1 MPELDSEA
9 VRRLRDRLR
18 RHRRARG
25 RNISRVI
32 SNPSPTGGGT
42 APGPLPPA
50 RPETKEKSHVSTWIS
65 LVAAAAAI
73 IAAAIAYLQVNVVRE
88 QNVAAD
94 QQQLLALTTTIG
106 QQLAQAAMAENQ
118 AGTVPGAASTQAQ
131 STAQIALTAELTSEG
146 EAAAVLINTLGGNGV
161 VGIEYIEA
169 GEALAEG
176 DNIAQALT
184 YFQDAVNAPPQAPG
198 TRASALRSEAV
209 IYYSLGQP
217 ATGHYEMILAVK
229 VYTDHR
235 LKLTKSSIYNSI
247 AQSYLDDAAQQL
259 DINGCKIAAADI
271 NAAAKAL
278 SQVGTSGTN
287 ATNKSLSVSDLV
299 GYLKHC

>member
-1 MPELDSEA
+1 MPELDSEV
-9 VRRLRDRLR
+9 VRRLRNRLR

-25 RNISRVI
+25 RNTSRVI
-32 SNPSPTGGGT
+32 SNPPPAGGDT
-42 APGPLPPA
+42 APVPLPPD
-50 RPETKEKSHVSTWIS
+50 RPETKEKSHVATWIS
-65 LVAAAAAI
+65 LVAAATAI
-73 IAAAIAYLQVNVVRE
+73 IAAVIAYLQVNVARE

-106 QQLAQAAMAENQ
+106 QQLAQAATAENQ
-118 AGTVPGAASTQAQ
+118 AGTVPGAASTQAE

-161 VGIEYIEA
+161 AGIEYIEA

-176 DNIAQALT
+176 DNIAQALA
-184 YFQDAVNAPPQAPG
+184 YFQDAVNAAPQAPG
-198 TRASALRSEAV
+198 TRASALRSEAI
-209 IYYSLGQP
+209 IYYALGRP
-217 ATGHYEMILAVK
+217 VTGHNDMILAVK

-235 LKLTKSSIYNSI
+235 LELTKSSIYNSI

-259 DINGCKIAAADI
+259 DINGCKTAAADI

-278 SQVGTSGTN
+278 SQVGTRGTN
-287 ATNKSLSVSDLV
+287 TTNKSLSVSDLAA
-299 GYLKHC
+299 YLKHC